1 MLNTTTEDLGSNTT
15 TEELIDFTA
24 SPSSLSV
31 DITPQN
37 IPSYYDGWAY
47 SSDDVHYKTFDNS
60 DVRTEQFTTAG
71 LKSIYVR
78 GFRVIDGEEILA
90 DTFKKEDVNI
100 TSGFVVEIKT
110 HADIISSTPAPFT
123 IYYGCLLYTSPSP
136 RDRTRSRMP
145 SSA

>member
-1 MLNTTTEDLGSNTT
+1 MIKKTTKDFGSHTT

-31 DITPQN
+31 DITPQS

-47 SSDDVHYKTFDNS
+47 SVDDVFYKTSYNS
-60 DVRTEQFTTAG
+60 NSATEQFTTAG

-78 GFRVIDGEEILA
+78 GFRVIDDEEILA
-90 DTFKKEDVNI
+90 DTSKKEDVNI

-110 HADIISSTPAPFT
+110 HEDIISSSPAPFT
-123 IYYGCLLYTSPSP
+123 IYYGSDTNDIYVF
-136 RDRTRSRMP
+136 DG
-145 SSA
+145 SSWQVYNNN